1 MGWDHFYNL
10 ALEGGIMVLAR
21 HSAFTPQD
29 FQKAMGFSIGFDS
42 LFDRLFDM
50 DTTRDSGYPPYN
62 IRKVNELQY
71 VIELALAG
79 FSKDDIEVEV
89 TEGQLAIRSK
99 KLEEKTE
106 VNSDDSFVHKGI
118 AKRSF
123 MRQFTLSDDIIVKGA
138 DLKDGMLIIDL
149 EKVIPDEKKP
159 RLIQIGSK

>member
-1 MGWDHFYNL
+1 MLH
-10 ALEGGIMVLAR
+10 LAR

-29 FQKAMGFSIGFDS
+29 LQKMMGFSVGFDS
-42 LFDRLFDM
+42 VFDRFFDM

-62 IRKVNELQY
+62 IRKINEAQY
-71 VIELALAG
+71 VIEIALAG

-89 TEGQLAIRSK
+89 TEGTLAVRSK
-99 KLEEKTE
+99 KEEET
-106 VNSDDSFVHKGI
+106 NGDDSFVHKGI
-118 AKRSF
+118 ARRSF
-123 MRQFTLSDDIIVKGA
+123 LRSWTLSDDIIVKGA

>member
-1 MGWDHFYNL
+1 
-10 ALEGGIMVLAR
+10 MVLAR

-29 FQKAMGFSIGFDS
+29 FQKMLGFSVGFDS
-42 LFDRLFDM
+42 VFDRFFDM
-50 DTTRDSGYPPYN
+50 DTNREQGYPPYN
-62 IRKVNELQY
+62 IRKINDIQY

-89 TEGQLAIRSK
+89 TDGQLAIRSK

-106 VNSDDSFVHKGI
+106 VNSEDSFVHKGI
-118 AKRSF
+118 ARRSF
-123 MRQFTLSDDIIVKGA
+123 MRTFTLSDDIIVKGA

>member
-138 DLKDGMLIIDL
+138 DLKDGMLIIDF

>member
-118 AKRSF
+118 ARRSF